1 MFKRRHLYQSGQG
14 VSFFLTKPRPKRV
27 NGIFSI
33 RLRGEKRTKFS
44 CGKLPRD
51 VPGPDVRSG
60 FMYFLCFTTAQ
71 KVFCRSKI
79 HESTPHILKKTG
91 PGTSR
96 GSLPQENLVRFSPLI
111 RLRSWPLLATKTSSC
126 NSLSS
131 CTKDIFLQLFI
142 FLHQR
147 HLLTAIFL
155 QLFLA
160 RIVRSHLYGYK
171 CTPPG
176 TRLSHQRLFVNCLY
190 TGTQGGA
197 SLLCSPYVQMI

>member
-1 MFKRRHLYQSGQG
+1 M
-14 VSFFLTKPRPKRV
+14 V
-27 NGIFSI
+27 NGKEEVVEEVVIEN
-33 RLRGEKRTKFS
+33 RMLGGRTD
-44 CGKLPRD
+44 G
-51 VPGPDVRSG
+51 
-60 FMYFLCFTTAQ
+60 
-71 KVFCRSKI
+71 
-79 HESTPHILKKTG
+79 
-91 PGTSR
+91 
-96 GSLPQENLVRFSPLI
+96 
-111 RLRSWPLLATKTSSC
+111 KTSSC

-197 SLLCSPYVQMI
+197 SLLCSPYIQMI